1 MIDATGK
8 PGSNIEGGNI
18 VWIGSLSECLDI
30 RAVNNTTGK
39 YLFKGQYSIV
49 VFVPP
54 GPVRQVRNNT
64 ARWFS
69 MKPPSSIFV
78 LYQGMFV
85 QYGCDGDLFMTT
97 NRFTAVVT
105 IAQREQLHKSYTSN
119 LLRLKSRSR
128 NQTV

>member
-1 MIDATGK
+1 MKCLIVIDATGK

-49 VFVPP
+49 VFAPP

-69 MKPPSSIFV
+69 MKTPFFNFCLVSRAVHTVRLRRQFV
-78 LYQGMFV
+78 
-85 QYGCDGDLFMTT
+85 YG
-97 NRFTAVVT
+97 N
-105 IAQREQLHKSYTSN
+105 
-119 LLRLKSRSR
+119 
-128 NQTV
+128 